1 MSGSRGSH
9 CIWSQRSFVCSF
21 RTQEGV
27 SFLTH
32 GFMLVTLTA
41 KERGRNLRTCDFQG
55 RDNKYEAGAFN
66 KARNFRISQQWPSL
80 CGNYRVQTSP
90 RKVFQSFQDT
100 SLETNRT
107 QAKRMI
113 LKIKAAHTSLSAK
126 YTCTIS
132 CFKLNTPLR
141 MYQILIN
148 TTEIYYRIQVFALR
162 GPKAVGWQLVA
173 DVSGPSTG
181 PVGTLKCRLL

>member
-1 MSGSRGSH
+1 LYAPLGLRKGFPFLKH
-9 CIWSQRSFVCSF
+9 SFV
-21 RTQEGV
+21 
-27 SFLTH
+27 
-32 GFMLVTLTA
+32 LVTLVA
-41 KERGRNLRTCDFQG
+41 KERDRNLRTCDFQG
-55 RDNKYEAGAFN
+55 RDNQYEAGAFN
-66 KARNFRISQQWPSL
+66 KTRNFRISQQWPSL

-141 MYQILIN
+141 VYQILIN
-148 TTEIYYRIQVFALR
+148 TTEMYYGLQVLALM
-162 GPKAVGWQLVA
+162 GPKAVGWQLVT
-173 DVSGPSTG
+173 DVSGVYRS
-181 PVGTLKCRLL
+181 CRNPEMPFIINL